1 MLVMFGAMWLI
12 VFLLYFP
19 AIDANNSGEEE
30 EVVRTRI
37 LFILTGFLYW
47 WSWRSPGTNKPRQAI
62 FWSLAIYPSCCVHCS
77 IIYLVPCIMCDFWS
91 STLCILILKVCW
103 TPCWCFAYLLPSMWT
118 PLLMLCMLTLSMY
131 APPWPYPCCHL
142 LSGMMINIM
151 TLVWIILIMLSL

>member
-1 MLVMFGAMWLI
+1 MLALSRVVSYWLLIFACLFCWCNVLI

-19 AIDANNSGEEE
+19 VIDANNSGEEE

-62 FWSLAIYPSCCVHCS
+62 FWSLAIYPSCCAHCS
-77 IIYLVPCIMCDFWS
+77 IIHLVPCIICDFWS
-91 STLCILILKVCW
+91 STLCILIPKVCW

-131 APPWPYPCCHL
+131 APL
-142 LSGMMINIM
+142 TIS
-151 TLVWIILIMLSL
+151 MLSSS